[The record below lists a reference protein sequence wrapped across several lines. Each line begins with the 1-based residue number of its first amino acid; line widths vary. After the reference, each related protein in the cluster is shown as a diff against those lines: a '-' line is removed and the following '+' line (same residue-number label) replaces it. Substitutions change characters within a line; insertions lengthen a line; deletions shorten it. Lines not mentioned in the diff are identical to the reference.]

1 MTYEGKH
8 NHDQPF
14 RNNSESKDGPV
25 PMIIPAE
32 TTSEQPS
39 TMTSTS
45 EQKQPISLLK
55 DGGDEPMKGKTSEI
69 GGEKAVESAQTLISI
84 KTNPDDMK
92 NTLLKDTSAVV
103 PVQNNWSCEV
113 RVDSINVLVC
123 GIYWFGELLL
133 C

>member
-1 MTYEGKH
+1 VTYEGKH

-103 PVQNNWSCEV
+103 PVQNN
-113 RVDSINVLVC
+113 
-123 GIYWFGELLL
+123 
-133 C
+133 